1 MKMKDWLLK
10 KLKVDA
16 DEVVVD
22 LEAAAEVEIEVNVE
36 HQGVICVITVIKMA
50 IMQKI
55 VQNLQRKEK
64 HDFKMVDALFVTR
77 KDIRKLTVLT
87 DVKVVEIA
95 STKEEAEAHHLEEAE
110 VQEADP
116 EANLILEETDLEDK
130 SKSFFIISHYI
141 LFSRD
146 RPEGGGGYRSRER
159 VGRGRYNKHESKS
172 RSLSP
177 RDRKFKSKG
186 RSYEK

>member
-130 SKSFFIISHYI
+130 TAIDLKAEV
-141 LFSRD
+141 D
-146 RPEGGGGYRSRER
+146 TE
-159 VGRGRYNKHESKS
+159 V
-172 RSLSP
+172 
-177 RDRKFKSKG
+177 
-186 RSYEK
+186 EKE